1 MAELSFIQKV
11 KLRLFGKRSIM
22 DKIVINHFKDRVAV
36 GEYIQKR
43 EVGSFPVDV
52 EGRVLEVGCGAKP
65 SYSIDNIDFYGMDI
79 TPEMIRAFRE
89 NYPTSTLIIGDA
101 IHLPFRKNVFQATVA
116 TDLLHHLIG
125 NTTSLCV
132 SNIKSAVSEFRRV
145 LSFDGIFLIRDLC
158 VRNYIH
164 TLIMYY
170 ITLYC
175 ARFNIEINQLDI
187 HSKVITYF
195 LTKKKLISL
204 LEETGF
210 QIDEIILKSDWIIK
224 GIKLGT
230 RTEIHARV
238 KGN

>member
-1 MAELSFIQKV
+1 MVELSFIQRV

-89 NYPTSTLIIGDA
+89 NYPVSTLIIGDA
-101 IHLPFRKNVFQATVA
+101 MQLPFRNNVFQVTVA

-125 NTTSLCV
+125 NTTSICL
-132 SNIKSAVSEFRRV
+132 SNIKRAVSEFRRV
-145 LSFDGIFLIRDLC
+145 LSFEGLFLIRDFF
-158 VRNYIH
+158 VRNYVH

-170 ITLYC
+170 VTLYC
-175 ARFNIEINQLDI
+175 AGFNIEIN
-187 HSKVITYF
+187 K
-195 LTKKKLISL
+195 
-204 LEETGF
+204 
-210 QIDEIILKSDWIIK
+210 ID
-224 GIKLGT
+224 
-230 RTEIHARV
+230 
-238 KGN
+238 